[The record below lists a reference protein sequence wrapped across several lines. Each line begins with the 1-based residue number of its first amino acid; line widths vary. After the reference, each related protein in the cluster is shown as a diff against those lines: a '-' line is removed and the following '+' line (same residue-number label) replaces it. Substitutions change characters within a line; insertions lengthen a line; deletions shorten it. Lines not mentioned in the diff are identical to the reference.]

1 MFFKKSKSNIL
12 ITLLGCVLSVD
23 IALAEDATP
32 SESTAAKPVKEEVQ
46 TKIIGRDASI
56 DNHKSKSHIGDLEF
70 HRSLNG
76 GAVLEVGFEE
86 TLKVFAKYDTDLSTD
101 GYTLTIT
108 FNDTSISDKWVSNIN
123 TKVFNTIVD
132 SMRIYSEDNKV
143 VIVVHSL
150 DRIALTDSKD
160 GDNIKFKI
168 DRRTSRVTNFNVN
181 EPITIAF
188 KDAPVELVLQ
198 VLSEFAGLNLVIST
212 SVRGNISIDLK
223 NVPWNE
229 VMNIVLIS
237 KGLATKKMNSIMYVA
252 TAAEI
257 AAQEQLELQTKRS
270 LENNAVLV
278 TRFIPLNYTTAQA
291 AQSVITSMAKMNGG
305 VMSPRGSITSDTR
318 TNTLIVTDTEEKI
331 PLIKNVID
339 EIDIPSDQVLIEARI
354 VESVRTSGFELGF
367 NWGINGINMNT
378 FNPGPQVDPLN
389 PTTFLADT
397 TVDVAWTMFGG
408 MRVNLEVKAAE
419 SSALAT
425 EVASPH
431 LVVANNETASIA
443 QGKKVPYKQS
453 TASGAGAISFQDAEL
468 KLEVTPQIAP
478 DGYIVLELDITKN
491 SVGPTESEDIPPQ
504 ISTKSIVTKLMV
516 KDGQTLVIGG
526 IYDKVKQES
535 KTKIPLLGD
544 IPYLGYLFSYTI
556 IADDDIELLI
566 FITSTIIESRIE

>member
-1 MFFKKSKSNIL
+1 
-12 ITLLGCVLSVD
+12 
-23 IALAEDATP
+23 
-32 SESTAAKPVKEEVQ
+32 
-46 TKIIGRDASI
+46 
-56 DNHKSKSHIGDLEF
+56 
-70 HRSLNG
+70 
-76 GAVLEVGFEE
+76 
-86 TLKVFAKYDTDLSTD
+86 
-101 GYTLTIT
+101 
-108 FNDTSISDKWVSNIN
+108 
-123 TKVFNTIVD
+123 
-132 SMRIYSEDNKV
+132 MRIYSEDNKV
-143 VIVVHSL
+143 IIVVHSL
-150 DRIALTDSKD
+150 DRIALTDIKD
-160 GDNIKFKI
+160 GDDISFKI
-168 DRRTSRVTNFNVN
+168 NRRTSRVTNFNVN

-198 VLSEFAGLNLVIST
+198 VLSEFAGLNLVISS

-237 KGLATKKMNSIMYVA
+237 KGLATKKMNSIMYIA

-318 TNTLIVTDTEEKI
+318 TNTLIITDTEEKI
-331 PLIKNVID
+331 PLIKNVIS
-339 EIDIPSDQVLIEARI
+339 EIDIPSDQVLVETRI
-354 VESVRTSGFELGF
+354 VEVTRDSGFEIGF
-367 NWGINGINMNT
+367 NWAVNNIHMNT
-378 FNPGPQVDPLN
+378 FSDKQ
-389 PTTFLADT
+389 TTSASGEVSPDFVGTTADI
-397 TVDVAWTMFGG
+397 AWTMFGG
-408 MRVNLEVKAAE
+408 MKIQLEVKALE
-419 SSALAT
+419 SSSLAS

-443 QGKKVPYKQS
+443 QGKKVPYKQT

-491 SVGPTESEDIPPQ
+491 SVGATLDPEIPPQ

-516 KDGQTLVIGG
+516 KDGQTIVIGG
-526 IYDKVKQES
+526 IYDKKKTES
-535 KTKIPLLGD
+535 KTKVPLLGD
-544 IPYLGYLFSYTI
+544 IPYLGYLFSYTKI
-556 IADDDIELLI
+556 EDNDVELLI
-566 FITSTIIESRIE
+566 FVTSTILESKIE